1 MKNVNQIFQGLHFQ
15 EVLDVS
21 IFSHSCSSKVYDF
34 FFLEFFF
41 LFCFTLDHGHCEL
54 SIHYT
59 KFLYQKEFL
68 KNNNNDSFKQE
79 WKKTFKRKEWTKQNH
94 GWLKDWQRME
104 KNWRGLEVTNLELMY
119 DNIGTFVYL
128 HQNSFL
134 CNDSGCSD
142 SFSLFFHK
150 QHWKITN

>member
-54 SIHYT
+54 SIHET
-59 KFLYQKEFL
+59 KFLCQKEFL
-68 KNNNNDSFKQE
+68 KKIIMIVLSKSG
-79 WKKTFKRKEWTKQNH
+79 RK
-94 GWLKDWQRME
+94 LP
-104 KNWRGLEVTNLELMY
+104 RGKSEL
-119 DNIGTFVYL
+119 NR
-128 HQNSFL
+128 
-134 CNDSGCSD
+134 
-142 SFSLFFHK
+142 
-150 QHWKITN
+150 ITDD

>member
-1 MKNVNQIFQGLHFQ
+1 MKHVNQIFQGLHFQ

-68 KNNNNDSFKQE
+68 NKIIMIVLSKSG
-79 WKKTFKRKEWTKQNH
+79 RK
-94 GWLKDWQRME
+94 LP
-104 KNWRGLEVTNLELMY
+104 RGKSELNRVT
-119 DNIGTFVYL
+119 D
-128 HQNSFL
+128 
-134 CNDSGCSD
+134 D
-142 SFSLFFHK
+142 
-150 QHWKITN
+150 